1 MEYIVL
7 GVQSWEI
14 EDENTRKKI
23 DGISVHYLDPAS
35 PSNSEDSIG
44 IFPAKL
50 TADKKLLNKFTT
62 LPGKYRFDIGL
73 KRTGGGK
80 TGVELKDVECLG
92 SVSFDAPHASERDA
106 SSNGSTKLYQNEAA
120 KAAAGN
126 LNNLKPKVNS

>member
-92 SVSFDAPHASERDA
+92 SVSFDG
-106 SSNGSTKLYQNEAA
+106 SSNGSTRLYQNEAA

-126 LNNLKPKVNS
+126 VDSLKPKVNS

>member
-1 MEYIVL
+1 MEYVVL
-7 GVQSWEI
+7 GVQSWEL
-14 EDENTRKKI
+14 EDEKTGKKL

-35 PSNSEDSIG
+35 TEDSEDSKG

-92 SVSFDAPHASERDA
+92 SVSFDG
-106 SSNGSTKLYQNEAA
+106 SNNDSTRLYQNEAA

>member
-7 GVQSWEI
+7 GVQSWEL
-14 EDENTRKKI
+14 EDEKTGKKL

-35 PSNSEDSIG
+35 PADSEDSIG

-50 TADKKLLNKFTT
+50 TADKKLMEKFTT

-80 TGVELKDVECLG
+80 TGVELKDVECLR
-92 SVSFDAPHASERDA
+92 SVSFDASSDSSSTDSSEKFRP
-106 SSNGSTKLYQNEAA
+106 GMEAA
-120 KAAAGN
+120 KASIGTA
-126 LNNLKPKVNS
+126 NNSKSKVNS